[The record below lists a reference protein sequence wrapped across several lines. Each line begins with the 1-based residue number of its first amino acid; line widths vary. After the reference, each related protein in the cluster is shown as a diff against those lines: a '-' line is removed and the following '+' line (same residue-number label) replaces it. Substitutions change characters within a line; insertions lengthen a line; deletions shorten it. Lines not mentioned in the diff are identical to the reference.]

1 MGRIFFRFPALVSII
16 CHLLSLPKLGI
27 SFAATP
33 FTRKPRYG
41 SVNKTG
47 LDLAAYGFRTTGNCR
62 DTAPQMWPVTGWK
75 CLGRGGLFIFKRVMP
90 C

>member
-33 FTRKPRYG
+33 FTRKPRDG

-47 LDLAAYGFRTTGNCR
+47 LGLAAYGFRTTGNRR
-62 DTAPQMWPVTGWK
+62 DTYPPR
-75 CLGRGGLFIFKRVMP
+75 CGRLLIGSALAMEGYLYSNA
-90 C
+90 